1 MNITNQIV
9 ASCNKFY
16 AWPLCANGSNCVT
29 FFSRGGRGG
38 RGNRGGNRFQ
48 RGRGGRGRGG
58 RGRGGSK
65 VGMTA
70 EELDNQLDMYMS
82 KSSTTVR
89 SHLDAELDAYM
100 AESQSWTHRAE
111 HEHHQMNLNTF
122 NLSWI
127 PDHLRRNTL
136 NRIWTPSEHKHVE
149 LNMKNLRSINNHHW
163 NRELN
168 VQYALLT
175 NLMTS
180 VPNLFFLSEIFFTRR
195 YFWWLVMEL
204 YSVVILIVSFLSV
217 LQRGI
222 LVWIDCT

>member
-38 RGNRGGNRFQ
+38 RGNRGGHRFQ

-100 AESQSWTHRAE
+100 AESQS
-111 HEHHQMNLNTF
+111 
-122 NLSWI
+122 
-127 PDHLRRNTL
+127 
-136 NRIWTPSEHKHVE
+136 
-149 LNMKNLRSINNHHW
+149 
-163 NRELN
+163 
-168 VQYALLT
+168 
-175 NLMTS
+175 
-180 VPNLFFLSEIFFTRR
+180 
-195 YFWWLVMEL
+195 
-204 YSVVILIVSFLSV
+204 
-217 LQRGI
+217 
-222 LVWIDCT
+222 

>member
-1 MNITNQIV
+1 MYLVMNIHHYVTRADDIV
-9 ASCNKFY
+9 ELVVVGEGEGGIPST
-16 AWPLCANGSNCVT
+16 T

-100 AESQSWTHRAE
+100 AESQS
-111 HEHHQMNLNTF
+111 
-122 NLSWI
+122 
-127 PDHLRRNTL
+127 
-136 NRIWTPSEHKHVE
+136 
-149 LNMKNLRSINNHHW
+149 
-163 NRELN
+163 
-168 VQYALLT
+168 
-175 NLMTS
+175 
-180 VPNLFFLSEIFFTRR
+180 
-195 YFWWLVMEL
+195 
-204 YSVVILIVSFLSV
+204 
-217 LQRGI
+217 
-222 LVWIDCT
+222 